1 MKKLGIALAGLVAL
15 AACNKKEEVAANN
28 TVDNAAV
35 VADNAAGNL
44 EAAADNAVEAAN
56 AGNAM

>member
-1 MKKLGIALAGLVAL
+1 MKKLSLALAGLIAL
-15 AACNKKEEVAANN
+15 AACNKKDVATNN
-28 TVDNAAV
+28 VVDNAAV